1 MDKSEVLAA
10 INAGNKN
17 TLMEALGIEFTDASE
32 GYVEAKMP
40 VDFRTHQPMGLLHGG
55 ATAALAETLGSVGS
69 HMLID
74 RNTEATVGIEIN
86 ANHMKGVKSGWVI
99 GKAQIQHKGRKLHV
113 WNIDVYDEHE
123 NKIAVCRLT
132 NMIIQKK

>member
-32 GYVEAKMP
+32 GYTEAKMP
-40 VDFRTHQPMGLLHGG
+40 VDSRTHQPMGLLHGG

-74 RNTEATVGIEIN
+74 RTTEATVGIEIN
-86 ANHMKGVKSGWVI
+86 ANHMKGVKSGWVT
-99 GKAQIQHKGRKLHV
+99 GKALIQHKGRKLHV